1 LRKYFPEGSFIQ
13 FDARKDTEI
22 DRIMEIISN
31 DDYDKRLPAL
41 TEARNLILNKFNFWP
56 TIKSVID
63 RG

>member
-1 LRKYFPEGSFIQ
+1 
-13 FDARKDTEI
+13 
-22 DRIMEIISN
+22 MEIISK